1 MKTLLPDIYTCTC
14 RVVVATVMLGSA
26 HIFTGNATAAEQYV
40 KDLKYGVILFEFY
53 QQKYFDT
60 LVEFEYA
67 SEKGGIRNHGSYPD
81 VLKGGVSLSYGL
93 DEQAN
98 DIFASVLAT
107 NTIPEVQNRAWYYL
121 AKMLYLRGDI
131 QQSATTLSNIHGSMP
146 VDIDQEYRYLAALI
160 NIKLGYYE
168 EARVISA
175 NFDKDSRYAPYLYFN
190 LGVTLGKQKDY
201 PAAIEILSKAAAS
214 SETDKNLRRLADR
227 SHMAIAFLYD
237 EERDQDSALDHI
249 SHVSSTGV
257 YSNRALLGAG
267 WSSVNSGDYQ
277 KALVPLN
284 VLQSRSMAIPEAQEA
299 LLLTPHVYEKLGLPG
314 RAADGFISAYDRY
327 SSALDNLDHARETL
341 KDANVL
347 ELFVRNID
355 EMLVDNDWFGTAPS
369 VSLNPLSPFL
379 FELMSDH
386 SFQSVLKDLRDLYA
400 IRNNLEYWKQKRD
413 DFEVMLAARSQT
425 IDNGARDIRIAAAL
439 EQQAEL
445 QDRYRSLK
453 QKAAMKDAYKMGRLQ
468 WLLADVQFELDSART
483 MTQQLESFPGFSSGT
498 KDHAHGVEHAMTR
511 LDEELENTN
520 VLIGKVENVMLELI
534 NAELGVHERRLKYY
548 RVQSH
553 LAKARILDR
562 SLADLEVSTDDQPVE
577 EHKIQQEVMQP
588 DSGNTGAPG
597 DDDAA

>member
-1 MKTLLPDIYTCTC
+1 MKTLLSDIYTCTC
-14 RVVVATVMLGSA
+14 RVVVATVMLASA

-67 SEKGGIRNHGSYPD
+67 AEKGGIRNHGSYPD

-98 DIFASVLAT
+98 DLFAGVLAT

-168 EARVISA
+168 EAKVISA

-201 PAAIEILSKAAAS
+201 PAAIEILNKAAAF

-299 LLLTPHVYEKLGLPG
+299 VLLTPHVYEKLGFPG

-327 SSALDNLDHARETL
+327 SSALENLDHARETL

-439 EQQAEL
+439 EQQAAL

-453 QKAAMKDAYKMGRLQ
+453 QKAAMKDPYKKARLQ
-468 WLLADVQFELDSART
+468 WLLTDVQFELDSART
-483 MTQQLESFPGFSSGT
+483 MTQQLESFPGYSSGT

-511 LDEELENTN
+511 LDKELENTN

-534 NAELGVHERRLKYY
+534 NAELGVHEKRLKYY

-562 SLADLEVSTDDQPVE
+562 SLADLEVSTDDQIVE
-577 EHKIQQEVMQP
+577 EHKIRQEVMQP
-588 DSGNTGAPG
+588 DSENTAAPG

>member
-1 MKTLLPDIYTCTC
+1 MIVTTVMFASAYLFSLH
-14 RVVVATVMLGSA
+14 VVA
-26 HIFTGNATAAEQYV
+26 AEHRV
-40 KDLKYGVILFEFY
+40 KDLKYGVVLFKYY
-53 QQKYFDT
+53 QQMYFDT

-67 SEKGGIRNHGSYPD
+67 SEKGGILNHGSYPD

-98 DIFASVLAT
+98 DIFSSVLAI
-107 NTIPEVQNRAWYYL
+107 NTTPEIQNRAWYYL

-131 QQSATTLSNIHGSMP
+131 QQSATTLSNIRGTMP

-175 NFDKDSRYAPYLYFN
+175 NFDKDSRYAPFLYFN

-201 PAAIEILSKAAAS
+201 ATAIEMLNKAAAFS
-214 SETDKNLRRLADR
+214 DTDKNLRRLADR

-237 EERDQDSALDHI
+237 EEREQDSALEHI

-277 KALVPLN
+277 KALIPLK
-284 VLQSRSMAIPEAQEA
+284 VLQSRSMAIPEVQEA
-299 LLLTPHVYEKLGLPG
+299 VLLTPHVYEKLGLPG
-314 RAADGFISAYDRY
+314 RAADGFISAYGRY
-327 SSALDNLDHARETL
+327 SSALDTLENARETL
-341 KDANVL
+341 QDANVL

-355 EMLVDNDWFGTAPS
+355 EMLVDNDWFGTAPA

-413 DFEVMLAARSQT
+413 DFEVMLEAHSRT
-425 IDNGARDIRIAAAL
+425 VINGDRDKRLATAL
-439 EQQAEL
+439 QRQSTLQQHYT
-445 QDRYRSLK
+445 QLK
-453 QKAAMKDAYKMGRLQ
+453 QKAALIDPYEQDRLE
-468 WLLADVQFELDSART
+468 WLLADVQFELDSARM
-483 MTQQLESFPGFSSGT
+483 MTLQLESSSGIT
-498 KDHAHGVEHAMTR
+498 STPENSALAVEHAMTR
-511 LDEELENTN
+511 LDKELKNTN
-520 VLIGKVENVMLELI
+520 MLIGKVEKVMFELI
-534 NAELGVHERRLKYY
+534 NAELGVHEKRLKYY

-562 SLADLEVSTDDQPVE
+562 SLADLEVSTDDQLTE
-577 EHKIQQEVMQP
+577 EQKNQQEVVQP
-588 DSGNTGAPG
+588 DSGNPAAPG

>member
-1 MKTLLPDIYTCTC
+1 MIVTTVMFASAYLFSLH
-14 RVVVATVMLGSA
+14 VVA
-26 HIFTGNATAAEQYV
+26 AEHRV
-40 KDLKYGVILFEFY
+40 KDLKYGVVLFKYY
-53 QQKYFDT
+53 QQMYFDT

-67 SEKGGIRNHGSYPD
+67 SEKGGILNHGSYPD

-98 DIFASVLAT
+98 DIFSSVLAI
-107 NTIPEVQNRAWYYL
+107 NTTPEIQNRAWYYL

-131 QQSATTLSNIHGSMP
+131 QQSATTLSNIRGTMP

-175 NFDKDSRYAPYLYFN
+175 NFDKVSRYAPFLYFN

-201 PAAIEILSKAAAS
+201 ATAIEMLNKAAAFS
-214 SETDKNLRRLADR
+214 DTDKNLRRLADR

-237 EERDQDSALDHI
+237 EEREQDSALEHI

-277 KALVPLN
+277 KALIPLK
-284 VLQSRSMAIPEAQEA
+284 VLQSRSMAIPEVQEA
-299 LLLTPHVYEKLGLPG
+299 VLLTPHVYEKLGLPG
-314 RAADGFISAYDRY
+314 RAADGFISAYGRY
-327 SSALDNLDHARETL
+327 SSALDTLENARETL
-341 KDANVL
+341 QDANVL

-355 EMLVDNDWFGTAPS
+355 EMLVDNDWFGTAPA

-413 DFEVMLAARSQT
+413 DFEVMLEAHSRT
-425 IDNGARDIRIAAAL
+425 VINGDRDKRLATAL
-439 EQQAEL
+439 QRQSKLQQHYT
-445 QDRYRSLK
+445 QLK
-453 QKAAMKDAYKMGRLQ
+453 QKAALIDPYEQDRLE
-468 WLLADVQFELDSART
+468 WLLADVQFELDSARM
-483 MTQQLESFPGFSSGT
+483 MTLQLESSSGIT
-498 KDHAHGVEHAMTR
+498 STPENSALAVEHAMTR
-511 LDEELENTN
+511 LDKELKNTN
-520 VLIGKVENVMLELI
+520 MLIGKVEKVMFELI
-534 NAELGVHERRLKYY
+534 NAELGVHEKRLKYY

-562 SLADLEVSTDDQPVE
+562 SLADLEVSTDDQLTE
-577 EHKIQQEVMQP
+577 EQKNQQEVVQP
-588 DSGNTGAPG
+588 DSGNPAAPG